1 MLSLK
6 HLCFLLNV
14 YVVLVEAFQQTDS
27 EFLETESNTEHEYD
41 AGSTAST
48 AVLVGDRL
56 LVANVG
62 DSGFIVVRN
71 GDVIAKS
78 MPMQRGFNFPY
89 QIGSD
94 GDDPSIAE
102 VRNSNLNE
110 KTI

>member
-62 DSGFIVVRN
+62 DSRAV
-71 GDVIAKS
+71 AC
-78 MPMQRGFNFPY
+78 RGGKGNN
-89 QIGSD
+89 
-94 GDDPSIAE
+94 AE
-102 VRNSNLNE
+102 D
-110 KTI
+110 